1 MPLRMLGKSIPPF
14 YCCFFLMKWK
24 FKLFE
29 FLSLFFAKFAIFL
42 LLMVENH
49 AIEYFFNA
57 RVKGKGKRKIIG
69 F

>member
-1 MPLRMLGKSIPPF
+1 
-14 YCCFFLMKWK
+14 MKWK
-24 FKLFE
+24 IKIFE
-29 FLSLFFAKFAIFL
+29 FLSLFFFAKFAIFL

>member
-1 MPLRMLGKSIPPF
+1 MEIQIIRVSKPF
-14 YCCFFLMKWK
+14 
-24 FKLFE
+24 
-29 FLSLFFAKFAIFL
+29 FFAKFAIFL